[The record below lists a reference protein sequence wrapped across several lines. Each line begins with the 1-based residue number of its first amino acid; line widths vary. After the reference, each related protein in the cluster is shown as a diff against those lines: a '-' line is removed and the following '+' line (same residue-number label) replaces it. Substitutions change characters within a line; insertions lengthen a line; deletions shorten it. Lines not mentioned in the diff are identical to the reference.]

1 MSAKITIL
9 KQADAPALR
18 DIRGLLSQI
27 RSYPSENTGTM
38 SELRNLIGDKNIVVV
53 IAKDGARIIGMA
65 LLYINVRIGRRIG
78 QVEEVVVDS
87 EHRGKGLGKSIMQK
101 LIATARKKRLEKLY
115 LTSRP
120 SRVAANAL
128 YERLGFEKK
137 ETNVYQ
143 FKI

>member
-38 SELRNLIGDKNIVVV
+38 SDLRNLIGDKNIVVV